1 VAFVFSWGLGK
12 RGRNQFQ
19 FLLYD
24 GGMEASQR
32 IAVIAVMD
40 RDGKIAD
47 FWLGK
52 KVDSAA
58 ASKVQS
64 HGE

>member
-1 VAFVFSWGLGK
+1 LNTK
-12 RGRNQFQ
+12 INTKNQNDKYITLAPPF
-19 FLLYD
+19 FD
-24 GGMEASQR
+24 IETPTQR

-40 RDGKIAD
+40 RDGKTAD